1 MDRPYSIV
9 LADGHQLIR
18 QGIKKIIEGMDHL
31 QVVGEAADGVQL
43 LEIMRNKMPDMVIV
57 DISIPSL
64 RDIEAIRKIKA
75 LYADVKVLF
84 LSMHEHQ
91 EYLDYALENGAE
103 GFVIKQN
110 VDVELY
116 QAIDKIRNGETYI
129 TPVIDYQGK

>member
-1 MDRPYSIV
+1 MDRQYSIV
-9 LADGHQLIR
+9 LADGHQLVR
-18 QGIKKIIEGMDHL
+18 QGIKKIIEEMDHL
-31 QVVGEAADGVQL
+31 QVVGEAANGVQL
-43 LEIMRNKMPDMVIV
+43 LEIMRSKMPDMVIV

-64 RDIEAIRKIKA
+64 RDIEAIREIKA

-129 TPVIDYQGK
+129 TPAIGYQGK